1 MSWNSKDPVDS
12 WFMERFDRW
21 SHSFFEYADDLND
34 LGALVCDCFHP
45 RYKLQRRKEQL
56 NNAFDRANCFF
67 VLLHML
73 QFSIPQYR
81 AAIPVMHE
89 LCKALCRCKETGE
102 TSEDLDTAGEMLLRL
117 EEAAW
122 FAAAWTEAAPLP
134 TPSRKTA
141 GNREKTRATSQDIQ
155 EAYHKC
161 KTLGLK
167 PNKLNVRRILKD
179 EGKTRANDALNSEL
193 RRIERRD
200 DKISPQ

>member
-1 MSWNSKDPVDS
+1 VGWNSKDPVDS

-21 SHSFFEYADDLND
+21 SHSFFEYADDLSD

-56 NNAFDRANCFF
+56 DNAFNRANCFF

-81 AAIPVMHE
+81 AAIPVIHE

-117 EEAAW
+117 EAAAW

-134 TPSRKTA
+134 TTPRKTA
-141 GNREKTRATSQDIQ
+141 SKRKTATASSDDIKD
-155 EAYHKC
+155 AYHTC
-161 KTLGLK
+161 KARGLK
-167 PNKLNVRRILKD
+167 PDKDNVRKILREK
-179 EGKTRANDALNSEL
+179 GKTRANGPLNAEL
-193 RRIERRD
+193 RRIE
-200 DKISPQ
+200 S